1 MEFVRHPRLQ
11 VWDIMRH
18 VYLYDYFH
26 KAKPVLRIMGTN
38 GKGWGGGNEVLPIGS
53 EPNDDN

>member
-26 KAKPVLRIMGTN
+26 KAKPVLRIMGTH
-38 GKGWGGGNEVLPIGS
+38 GKGWGGGGMKIYP
-53 EPNDDN
+53 